1 MDAGHVLR
9 GLRAAVF
16 AAVCVLLAALGHA
29 VMSDAAVPGWMLLAA
44 GLATM
49 AGAWCCTARERGP
62 VWVGLLTVGTQAA
75 LHSAFSLGQAVADT
89 GLDHA
94 SLARE
99 WARTWLCGAQG
110 LSVADIDAVRAAS
123 PMGAMDP
130 TGSMASMDAMGHMD
144 HMGAM
149 DHISSMASASSMAS
163 PASMAHTGMSGM
175 SGTPMDMHGSAT
187 GMLAAHL
194 LVALL
199 SAWWLW
205 GGERA
210 AFRLV
215 RCVSAWLFA
224 PLVLVLRAVL
234 PAARPVPRP
243 ARQEPRC
250 AVRQLL
256 LAHAMSL
263 RGPPRGP
270 AVV

>member
-44 GLATM
+44 GAATA
-49 AGAWCCTARERGP
+49 AGAWCLAGRERGP
-62 VWVGLLTVGTQAA
+62 VAVGLLTVGAQAA
-75 LHSAFSLGQAVADT
+75 LHSAFSLGQTVAGAGPDR
-89 GLDHA
+89 A
-94 SLARE
+94 SLARA
-99 WARTWLCGAQG
+99 WANTWLCGAQG
-110 LSVADIDAVRAAS
+110 LSLADIDAARALS
-123 PMGAMDP
+123 PMGQMSQMG
-130 TGSMASMDAMGHMD
+130 TTGSMGSMGSMGSVGSMASMEP
-144 HMGAM
+144 
-149 DHISSMASASSMAS
+149 S
-163 PASMAHTGMSGM
+163 SGM
-175 SGTPMDMHGSAT
+175 SHMGMHGSAG

-194 LVALL
+194 LVALV

-215 RCVSAWLFA
+215 RSVSAWLFA
-224 PLVLVLRAVL
+224 PLLLVLRVAL
-234 PAARPVPRP
+234 PASGPVPRP

-263 RGPPRGP
+263 RGPPREP

>member
-44 GLATM
+44 GAATA
-49 AGAWCCTARERGP
+49 AGAWCLAGRERGP
-62 VWVGLLTVGTQAA
+62 VVVGLLTVGAQAA
-75 LHSAFSLGQAVADT
+75 LHSAFSLAQAVADA
-89 GLDHA
+89 GPDRA
-94 SLARE
+94 SLARA
-99 WARTWLCGAQG
+99 WADTWLCGAQG
-110 LSVADIDAVRAAS
+110 LSLADIDAARALS
-123 PMGAMDP
+123 PMGRMSPAGEMDA
-130 TGSMASMDAMGHMD
+130 TGSMGSMGSMASMGSMD
-144 HMGAM
+144 PSAGMPHMG
-149 DHISSMASASSMAS
+149 
-163 PASMAHTGMSGM
+163 
-175 SGTPMDMHGSAT
+175 MHGSSG

-205 GGERA
+205 SGERA

-215 RCVSAWLFA
+215 RSVSAWLFA
-224 PLVLVLRAVL
+224 PLLLVLRVAL
-234 PAARPVPRP
+234 PASRPVPRP

-263 RGPPRGP
+263 RGPPRVP
-270 AVV
+270 AVA

>member
-29 VMSDAAVPGWMLLAA
+29 VMSNAAVPGWMLLAA
-44 GLATM
+44 GLATA
-49 AGAWCCTARERGP
+49 AGAWCFAARERGP
-62 VWVGLLTVGTQAA
+62 VLVGLLTVAAQAA
-75 LHSAFSLGQAVADT
+75 LHSAFSFGQAVA
-89 GLDHA
+89 GAGADHA
-94 SLARE
+94 ALTRE

-110 LSVADIDAVRAAS
+110 LSLADLEAARALS
-123 PMGAMDP
+123 PMGQ
-130 TGSMASMDAMGHMD
+130 TGA
-144 HMGAM
+144 GAM
-149 DHISSMASASSMAS
+149 NMSGST
-163 PASMAHTGMSGM
+163 MAHTGGSAMDMSATGM
-175 SGTPMDMHGSAT
+175 SSMGMHGSAL

-215 RCVSAWLFA
+215 RSVSAWLFA
-224 PLVLVLRAVL
+224 PLLLVLRAVL
-234 PAARPVPRP
+234 PEARPVPRP

-250 AVRQLL
+250 AARQLL

-263 RGPPRGP
+263 RGPPREP
-270 AVV
+270 AVA

>member
-44 GLATM
+44 GLATA
-49 AGAWCCTARERGP
+49 AGAWCFAARERGP
-62 VWVGLLTVGTQAA
+62 VLVGLLTVGTQAA
-75 LHSAFSLGQAVADT
+75 LHSAFSLGQAMAGAGTDR
-89 GLDHA
+89 A
-94 SLARE
+94 ALARA
-99 WARTWLCGAQG
+99 WANTWLCGAQG
-110 LSVADIDAVRAAS
+110 LSLQEIDAARAQI
-123 PMGAMDP
+123 PMGQLNA
-130 TGSMASMDAMGHMD
+130 TGSMGSMGSMDSSGGMGGMGGTGLSHGAMSHLGTAHTDMSAMG
-144 HMGAM
+144 
-149 DHISSMASASSMAS
+149 
-163 PASMAHTGMSGM
+163 
-175 SGTPMDMHGSAT
+175 MHGSAG

-215 RCVSAWLFA
+215 RSVSAWLFA
-224 PLVLVLRAVL
+224 PLLLVLWAVL
-234 PAARPVPRP
+234 PASRPVPRP

-263 RGPPRGP
+263 RGPPREP
-270 AVV
+270 AVG

>member
-1 MDAGHVLR
+1 MDAGQVLR

-16 AAVCVLLAALGHA
+16 AAVCVVLAALGHV
-29 VMSDAAVPGWMLLAA
+29 VMSDTAVPGWMLLAS
-44 GLATM
+44 GLTTA
-49 AGAWCCTARERGP
+49 AGAWCLAGRERGP
-62 VWVGLLTVGTQAA
+62 VLVGVLTVATQAG
-75 LHSAFSLGQAVADT
+75 LHSAFSLGQAVAAGAD
-89 GLDHA
+89 GQRA

-99 WARTWLCGAQG
+99 WANTWLCGGQG
-110 LSVADIDAVRAAS
+110 LSVADIDAARMAS
-123 PMGAMDP
+123 QMEQMGSMGPMGSADSMGSMGAM
-130 TGSMASMDAMGHMD
+130 
-144 HMGAM
+144 GAM
-149 DHISSMASASSMAS
+149 PGMA
-163 PASMAHTGMSGM
+163 GMPSGHP
-175 SGTPMDMHGSAT
+175 GMHGGAG

-215 RCVSAWLFA
+215 RTVSAWLFA
-224 PLVLVLRAVL
+224 PLVLVLRVVL
-234 PAARPVPRP
+234 PDAGPAPRP
-243 ARQEPRC
+243 ARQQPRC

-263 RGPPRGP
+263 RGPPREP

>member
-1 MDAGHVLR
+1 MGPVMDAGHVLR

-44 GLATM
+44 GPATM
-49 AGAWCCTARERGP
+49 AGAWFATARERGP
-62 VWVGLLTVGTQAA
+62 LLVGLLTVGTQAA
-75 LHSAFSLGQAVADT
+75 LHSAFSLGQAVA
-89 GLDHA
+89 GAGQDHA
-94 SLARE
+94 SLARA

-110 LSVADIDAVRAAS
+110 LSVADIDAARAAS
-123 PMGAMDP
+123 PMGAMGP
-130 TGSMASMDAMGHMD
+130 MPMGPMGSMGSMGSLGPMG
-144 HMGAM
+144 
-149 DHISSMASASSMAS
+149 SSAPM
-163 PASMAHTGMSGM
+163 PHGGM
-175 SGTPMDMHGSAT
+175 PMDMHGSAT

-234 PAARPVPRP
+234 PTVRPARRP